1 VPFSSSAR
9 EKKIKITG
17 INHFLLTLTLSPAF
31 AEAASRRQAPGER
44 GGHSS
49 PQRSWGVFWYIFIKK
64 KVGFAWTYIRI
75 RLGDTMEF
83 TRKILDAVGNT
94 PLVPLVHVTRGIRPT
109 LRAKLEYFN
118 PTGSV
123 KDRMALYMV
132 EDAERSGLLKPG
144 GTIVEGSSGNTGAA
158 LAMIAAVKGYK
169 CIITMPDKMSNEK
182 RNFMTAL
189 GAQVI
194 VTPTDVPPD
203 SPQSYYSVARRIA
216 AETPNAWYPDQY
228 NNPKNIEAHY
238 HTTGPEIWEQTGGQI
253 DYLVAGIGTGGTLS
267 GAGKYLK
274 ERKPDTKV
282 IAVDPEGSVFYEY
295 FKTARLPH
303 PHVYQVEGIGE
314 DYLVKAV
321 DFSLID
327 DILQVNDK
335 NSFLMARR
343 LAREE
348 GIFAGGSSGSAVWA
362 ALKLAAQADADK
374 HIVVIL
380 PDSGDRYLS
389 KFYNDEWMKKNG
401 FLV

>member
-1 VPFSSSAR
+1 
-9 EKKIKITG
+9 
-17 INHFLLTLTLSPAF
+17 
-31 AEAASRRQAPGER
+31 
-44 GGHSS
+44 
-49 PQRSWGVFWYIFIKK
+49 
-64 KVGFAWTYIRI
+64 
-75 RLGDTMEF
+75 M
-83 TRKILDAVGNT
+83 ILDTVGNT
-94 PLVPLVHVTRGIRPT
+94 PLVRLVHITKGIRPV
-109 LRAKLEYFN
+109 LWAKLEYFN

-158 LAMIAAVKGYK
+158 LAMIAAVKGYR
-169 CIITMPDKMSNEK
+169 CIITMPDKMSDEK
-182 RNFMTAL
+182 KNFMTAL
-189 GAQVI
+189 GAKVI

-238 HTTGPEIWEQTGGQI
+238 HKTGPEIWEQTEGQV

-274 ERKPDTKV
+274 ERRPNTKV
-282 IAVDPEGSVFYEY
+282 VAVDPEGSVFYEY
-295 FKTARLPH
+295 FKTGKLPRSH
-303 PHVYQVEGIGE
+303 LYRVEGIGE

-327 DILQVNDK
+327 DIIQVDDK

-362 ALKLAAQADADK
+362 ALKLAARVDADK
-374 HIVVIL
+374 NIVVIL

-389 KFYNDEWMKKNG
+389 KFYNDEWMRKNG
-401 FLV
+401 FLKEEETHEI

>member
-1 VPFSSSAR
+1 MKS
-9 EKKIKITG
+9 
-17 INHFLLTLTLSPAF
+17 
-31 AEAASRRQAPGER
+31 
-44 GGHSS
+44 
-49 PQRSWGVFWYIFIKK
+49 
-64 KVGFAWTYIRI
+64 
-75 RLGDTMEF
+75 
-83 TRKILDAVGNT
+83 TRNILDTVGNT
-94 PLVPLVHVTRGIRPT
+94 PLVRLAHVAKGVRPV
-109 LRAKLEYFN
+109 LWAKLEYFN

-158 LAMIAAVKGYK
+158 LAMIAAVKGYR
-169 CIITMPDKMSNEK
+169 CIITMPDKMSDEK
-182 RNFMTAL
+182 KHFMTAL
-189 GAQVI
+189 GAKVI
-194 VTPTDVPPD
+194 VTPTEVPPD
-203 SPQSYYSVARRIA
+203 SPQSYYTVARRIA
-216 AETPNAWYPDQY
+216 AETPDAWYPDQY

-238 HTTGPEIWEQTGGQI
+238 HTTGPEIWEQTEGQV

-274 ERKPDTKV
+274 ERRPNTKV
-282 IAVDPEGSVFYEY
+282 VAVDPEGSVFYEY
-295 FKTARLPH
+295 FKTGKLPR
-303 PHVYQVEGIGE
+303 PHLYQVEGIGE

-327 DILQVNDK
+327 DILQVDDK

-362 ALKLAAQADADK
+362 ALTLAADIDADK
-374 HIVVIL
+374 NIVVIL

-389 KFYNDEWMKKNG
+389 KVYKDEWMRKIG
-401 FLV
+401 FLKEEETHEI